1 MVGVMTSKGCR
12 MCVSRRIKCDEAR
25 PRCLRCVKKGC
36 ECPGYDRRF
45 KFRDQTQAL
54 MQQYGREYTGRDN
67 RASQQRPKQKQTN
80 SSEPPRLIIDQISA
94 PSLTYAAL
102 DIQTKESFNDFLG
115 YYFPSYA
122 AWSFQL
128 EVNWMDFIRSQGL
141 SCPQALIWAIRALN
155 TFHMGVMRG
164 NEGAIIS
171 GRHMYGRGIKH
182 LAYLLQTPSALK
194 DETLAAAILLGGYE
208 MLDESCQNSWILH
221 CGGIRH
227 LMRARG
233 PAAHKR
239 GIGQTLM
246 LSFRNFLVAEAFRQ
260 GESCFLGTPEWTS
273 DLDQSGSIGSERG
286 QYISVFQN
294 MDSAFN
300 ETVKCPG
307 YYAAIR
313 AIIES
318 EEGTELSKL
327 DRLVGDMMGTK
338 GRLIRLHSRISPD
351 LEEVV
356 AVPDSNIATTYVS
369 RGCMAE
375 LKLDGTVEDG
385 LKKFS
390 AAMGI
395 PNKITVSLRRG
406 VGEWP

>member
-1 MVGVMTSKGCR
+1 
-12 MCVSRRIKCDEAR
+12 
-25 PRCLRCVKKGC
+25 
-36 ECPGYDRRF
+36 
-45 KFRDQTQAL
+45 
-54 MQQYGREYTGRDN
+54 
-67 RASQQRPKQKQTN
+67 
-80 SSEPPRLIIDQISA
+80 
-94 PSLTYAAL
+94 
-102 DIQTKESFNDFLG
+102 
-115 YYFPSYA
+115 
-122 AWSFQL
+122 
-128 EVNWMDFIRSQGL
+128 MDFIRSQGL

-164 NEGAIIS
+164 NKGAIIS

-182 LAYLLQTPSALK
+182 LAYLLQTTSALK

-208 MLDESCQNSWILH
+208 MLDESCLNSWVLH

-233 PAAHKR
+233 PAAHKH

-260 GESCFLGTPEWTS
+260 GESCFLGSPEWTS
-273 DLDQSGSIGSERG
+273 DLDQSGSIGSKKG
-286 QYISVFQN
+286 QYISVLQI
-294 MDSAFN
+294 MDSAFS

-307 YYAAIR
+307 YYATTR

-318 EEGTELSKL
+318 EGGTELSKL
-327 DRLVGDMMGTK
+327 DHLVGDMMGTK
-338 GRLIRLHSRISPD
+338 ERLIRLHSRISPD
-351 LEEVV
+351 LEEVTVVTASSVGLISSGHAESLARQPCIDILSVLGLIDQLV
-356 AVPDSNIATTYVS
+356 AVLEVYRNQKLSRFNTDIKTACSNIATTYVS

-375 LKLDGTVEDG
+375 LTLDGTAEDG

>member
-351 LEEVV
+351 LEET
-356 AVPDSNIATTYVS
+356 ACSNIATTYVS